1 MTGFTILDSV
11 HLTWLFGI
19 SLFFIISLYYYHDFP
34 HKQQQLFQKTIF
46 WLLLFLELA
55 KQLYLVSTNQYSY
68 WSPPLHLCGLGILII
83 GWHAYFPSRT
93 SATLLF
99 TLTLPGAAIALI
111 FPGWTTDAVGS
122 FLHIHSFVFHTLL
135 IVFVLVLLR
144 ERQLQT
150 DFKDCWRAVVFLVLT
165 VPIIYA
171 YNAAFNTNFMFLN
184 RSVKG
189 TPLQWLYDSFGSSG
203 YLVSLA
209 AVIFSIWVV
218 LYLLKSIRKSS
229 YTH

>member
-1 MTGFTILDSV
+1 MNGFTIFDSV

-19 SLFFIISLYYYHDFP
+19 SLFFIISLYSYHHFS
-34 HKQQQLFQKTIF
+34 HTQQQLFQKTIF

-55 KQLYLVSTNQYSY
+55 KQLYLVLTNQYSY

-83 GWHAYFPSRT
+83 GWHAYFPNRT

-111 FPGWTTDAVGS
+111 FPGWTTDAIGS
-122 FLHIHSFVFHTLL
+122 FLHIHSFVFHALL
-135 IVFVLVLLR
+135 IVFVLVLVR

-150 DFKDCWRAVVFLVLT
+150 DFRDCWRAVVFLLLT
-165 VPIIYA
+165 VPFIYV

-184 RSVKG
+184 KPVEN
-189 TPLQWLYDSFGSSG
+189 TPLQWLYDAFGASG

-209 AVIFSIWVV
+209 VVIFIIWGM
-218 LYLLKSIRKSS
+218 LYFVKGLRRD
-229 YTH
+229 

>member
-1 MTGFTILDSV
+1 MNGFTIFDSV
-11 HLTWLFGI
+11 HLTWLI
-19 SLFFIISLYYYHDFP
+19 SICLFLILSLYSYHYFSP
-34 HKQQQLFQKTIF
+34 KQQQLFQKTTF

-83 GWHAYFPSRT
+83 GWHAYFPGRT

-111 FPGWTTDAVGS
+111 FPGWTADAVAS

-135 IVFVLVLLR
+135 IVFVLVLVR

-150 DFKDCWRAVVFLVLT
+150 DFKDCWRAVIFLALT

-171 YNAAFNTNFMFLN
+171 YNATFNTNFMFLN
-184 RSVKG
+184 KPVEN
-189 TPLQWLYDSFGSSG
+189 TPLQWLYDAFGASG

-209 AVIFSIWVV
+209 GVIFIIWVV
-218 LYLLKSIRKSS
+218 LYFVNGLKRD
-229 YTH
+229 

>member
-1 MTGFTILDSV
+1 MNGFTIFDSV

-19 SLFFIISLYYYHDFP
+19 SLFFILSLYYYHHFS
-34 HKQQQLFQKTIF
+34 HKQQQLFQKSIF

-83 GWHAYFPSRT
+83 GWHAYFPNRT

-111 FPGWTTDAVGS
+111 FPGWTTDAIGS
-122 FLHIHSFVFHTLL
+122 FLHIHSFVFHALL
-135 IVFVLVLLR
+135 IVFVLALVR

-150 DFKDCWRAVVFLVLT
+150 DFRDCWRAVVFLALT

-184 RSVKG
+184 KPVEN
-189 TPLQWLYDSFGSSG
+189 TPLQWLFDAFGASG

-209 AVIFSIWVV
+209 GVIFIIWGM
-218 LYLLKSIRKSS
+218 LYFVKGLKRD
-229 YTH
+229 